1 MTKTDVMIP
10 VFANTCYIKRTFI
23 YLELIQL
30 DDSYEVLGESLL
42 KYDGNQQ
49 QGVERETIHG
59 TNSMKMWV
67 NDTSLK

>member
-1 MTKTDVMIP
+1 MTKSDVMIP
-10 VFANTCYIKRTFI
+10 VIADTCYIKLNFI

-30 DDSYEVLGESLL
+30 GDSYEVMGESLL
-42 KYDGNQQ
+42 KYDINQQ
-49 QGVERETIHG
+49 HGVERESILG